1 KIDPAAMSA
10 GELERL
16 TRRYA
21 SEILPFIGPESDVP
35 APDVGTDER
44 IMAWIMDTFSMNKG
58 YSVPSVVTGKP
69 TSIGGS
75 LGRGGATS
83 RGVLYSALSGVER
96 SSMQIEVTRVAIQG
110 LGKVGG
116 FAAQV
121 FHDAGF
127 NIVGVSDYKGGVYNA
142 RGLHPTALVR
152 HKDEAQTVA
161 GFPAADAI
169 TNEELLEL
177 DCDVLVP
184 AAIEDQITAR

>member
-1 KIDPAAMSA
+1 KIDPAALSTA
-10 GELERL
+10 ELERL

-83 RGVLYSALSGVER
+83 RGVLYSALSAMER
-96 SSMQIEVTRVAIQG
+96 LSMPIEGTRVAIQG
-110 LGKVGG
+110 FGKVGG

-127 NIVGVSDYKGGVYNA
+127 NIVGARDYQRGAYNA
-142 RGLHPTALVR
+142 RGLNPTALMR
-152 HKDEAQTVA
+152 YKDDAQTFA
-161 GFPAADAI
+161 GFPAADVI
-169 TNEELLEL
+169 TNEEL
-177 DCDVLVP
+177 
-184 AAIEDQITAR
+184 